1 MPIKKRYVGNVRD
14 LKVYRKAL
22 IFRKIIYGIVKT
34 LPEHENDNLGD
45 IFRKSSCS
53 IVSNISEGN
62 TNFYCKKEY
71 SHLNMALSKLAE
83 CRSALDIAR
92 MEGYVNDVIY
102 EDADG
107 KAEEVLKMIIGMMNR
122 IDRQVEREKEEDE
135 TEPSFEK
142 SISPVVLKELIE
154 KATAFHDSIL
164 SIVEQYPETEKNNQN
179 DQIVRA
185 SKSSLQSLHFSNS
198 ASPQQIFLNLNTALG
213 SMSECRAFITI
224 ARMENFISDY
234 QYQET
239 DKLAG
244 TILEKLI
251 DIMSQVE

>member
-1 MPIKKRYVGNVRD
+1 MPIKKHYVGNVRE

-62 TNFYCKKEY
+62 TNFYYKKEY
-71 SHLNMALSKLAE
+71 SHLNMALSKLAD

-92 MEGYVNDVIY
+92 MEGIINDAIY

-122 IDRQVEREKEEDE
+122 IDRELEREKEGE
-135 TEPSFEK
+135 TEASFEMLK
-142 SISPVVLKELIE
+142 SAVVLNELIG
-154 KATAFHDSIL
+154 KATAFNELVL
-164 SIVEQYPETEKNNQN
+164 SIIKHYPKEEEDNQK
-179 DQIVRA
+179 DQIIRA
-185 SKSSLQSLHFSNS
+185 SKSILKNLQYALTAPS
-198 ASPQQIFLNLNTALG
+198 AQQFLNLNTALG
-213 SMSECRAFITI
+213 SISECRAFLSI
-224 ARMENFISDY
+224 ARMENFICDN

-244 TILEKLI
+244 TILETII
-251 DIMSQVE
+251 DLMSQVE